1 MKKENVK
8 KLLLVILAIIIC
20 VVAYVGV
27 VGIYKNNKEQQ
38 ANANQNQQQE
48 EVISDEKLYELGNY
62 PKVDASLAT
71 QPLANAFI
79 ENFTAT
85 EEIDETTLNYSNT
98 HPAYVKLINDEVDL
112 ILVTEPSKEELE
124 LAQQKG
130 VELEVIPV
138 VKEGFVFY
146 VNSENKIDNLTT
158 EQIQKIYT
166 GEITNWKDV
175 GGDDKAITP
184 YQRPVNSGSQTGMLS
199 LVMNGLNLMEPL
211 KENLVGTME
220 EIVNLVSDY
229 KNGRNAIGYSYYYY
243 ATTMFE
249 SIDKTVA
256 SNIKLLGIDGVEPNN
271 KTIQDSSYPFTTA
284 YYIVIN
290 KADGEDSLARILA
303 NQMLSARGQQVAEEA
318 GYVPVK

>member
-1 MKKENVK
+1 MKKEKLK
-8 KLLLVILAIIIC
+8 KVLLVVLAIIIC
-20 VVAYVGV
+20 IAVYVGV
-27 VGIYKNNKEQQ
+27 VSIYKYNKEQQ
-38 ANANQNQQQE
+38 TNENQEQQ
-48 EVISDEKLYELGNY
+48 VVSGEKLYDLQNY

-71 QPLANAFI
+71 QPLANSFI

-85 EEIDETTLNYSNT
+85 EKIDETTLNYSNT

-124 LAQQKG
+124 LAKQKG

-146 VNSENKIDNLTT
+146 VNSENEIENLTT

-166 GEITNWKDV
+166 GEITNWKEV
-175 GGDDKAITP
+175 GGSDEKIIA

-199 LVMNGLNLMEPL
+199 LVMKGLKLMNPPT
-211 KENLVGTME
+211 ENLVSTME
-220 EIVNLVSDY
+220 EIINLVSDY
-229 KNGRNAIGYSYYYY
+229 KNGKNTIGYSYYYY

-249 SIDKTVA
+249 AIDKTVA
-256 SNIKLLGIDGVEPNN
+256 SNIKLLEIDGIKPTN

-290 KADGEDSLARILA
+290 KADDENSPARILA
-303 NQMLSARGQQVAEEA
+303 NQMLSARGQKVAEEA
-318 GYVPVK
+318 GYVPIK

>member
-1 MKKENVK
+1 MKKEKLK
-8 KLLLVILAIIIC
+8 KVLLVVLAIIIC
-20 VVAYVGV
+20 IAVYVGV
-27 VGIYKNNKEQQ
+27 VSIYKYNKEQQ
-38 ANANQNQQQE
+38 TNENQEQQ
-48 EVISDEKLYELGNY
+48 VVSDEKLYDLRNY

-85 EEIDETTLNYSNT
+85 EKIDETTLNYSNT

-124 LAQQKG
+124 LAKQKA

-146 VNSENKIDNLTT
+146 VNSENEIENLTT

-166 GEITNWKDV
+166 GEMTNWKEV
-175 GGDDKAITP
+175 GGADEKITA

-199 LVMNGLNLMEPL
+199 LVMKDLKLMTPPT
-211 KENLVGTME
+211 ENLVSTME
-220 EIVNLVSDY
+220 EIINLVSDY
-229 KNGRNAIGYSYYYY
+229 KNGKNTIGYSYYYY

-249 SIDKTVA
+249 AIDKTVA
-256 SNIKLLGIDGVEPNN
+256 SNIKLLEIDGIKPTN

-290 KADGEDSLARILA
+290 KADDENSPARILA
-303 NQMLSARGQQVAEEA
+303 NQMLSARGQKVAEEA